1 MRLSIITLVVA
12 GLALAGCK
20 TNRPGD
26 QKADT
31 NKTENTLDK
40 TDITNTY
47 WKLIRLEGKPETMA
61 QNQERERYFTLKT
74 DQNQVTGFAS
84 CNVFNSTYTLEK
96 GNRIR
101 FSPMAATLK
110 ACPDVDVNE
119 QEFFEVFALTGN
131 YTIRGDTLSLNV
143 GRRAPLAVFKA
154 INF

>member
-12 GLALAGCK
+12 GLAMAGCK
-20 TNRPGD
+20 TNHPGD

-74 DQNQVTGFAS
+74 DQNRVTGFAG

-119 QEFFEVFALTGN
+119 QEFFEVFALTDN